1 MKALERMALWSA
13 LAAPFVAPAC
23 ESAHVPDW
31 SYVVE
36 AQDAGASS
44 DGASDDADGG
54 GQGGGQGAPPAD
66 PLACDGALCD
76 TTNYS
81 YTGCDVARSPRGSRA
96 VPSHSALV
104 LAAAMVWARSRA
116 RRQLERTS

>member
-1 MKALERMALWSA
+1 MKALERMALLSV

-44 DGASDDADGG
+44 DGASEDADGG
-54 GQGGGQGAPPAD
+54 EQGGQSAPPAD

-76 TTNYS
+76 TTNYN
-81 YTGCDVARSPRGSRA
+81 YTGCDVARSPHESGA
-96 VPSHSALV
+96 VPSLSALV
-104 LAAAMVWARSRA
+104 LVAAMVWVRSRA
-116 RRQLERTS
+116 RRKRERTP